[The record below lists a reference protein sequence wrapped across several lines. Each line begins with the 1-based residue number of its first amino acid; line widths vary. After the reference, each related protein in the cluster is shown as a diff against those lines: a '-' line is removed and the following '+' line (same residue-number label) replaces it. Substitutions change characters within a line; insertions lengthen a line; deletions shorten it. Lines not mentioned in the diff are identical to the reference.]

1 MKTKTAAPG
10 LDVEALREK
19 FPALREKVDG
29 KEMVYLDSACTA
41 LKSRAVAER
50 TADFYLHWGGCGG
63 KRSTHL
69 ASQKVEGWV
78 AETRKAAA
86 AFIGADSPNEI
97 VFTSGTT
104 EAADIVARS
113 FPYED
118 GRREVI
124 VSDLEHNAVY
134 LPFREA
140 AGRGEAV
147 IKFWRNRDGRL
158 DPADLKS
165 LLSPRTALVAATR
178 ASNVLGG
185 LQPLEE
191 AVRIAHARGAK
202 FFVDAAQALSS
213 RREDVS
219 ALDADFLAFSGHKLG
234 GPFGCGV
241 LYGKETLL
249 NRLRPGK
256 VGGGTVRSVRWPGG
270 EGEPE
275 VKYLDAPQKLE
286 AGVPNL
292 AGIVALAEALALLR
306 SLPAAGV
313 RAHVGSLVARAVAG
327 ISEIPEV
334 RILGRPEDLATG
346 SLVSFAPA
354 HEAFSPTDFNLYI
367 NHELGGR
374 FVALRA
380 GEHCAHLLH
389 QSLGIDSSIRVSFF
403 AYNTAKEV
411 DVFLDALKGYVGEAC
426 R

>member
-1 MKTKTAAPG
+1 MKTKTASVG
-10 LDVEALREK
+10 LDLAALREK

-50 TADFYLHWGGCGG
+50 TADFYLRWGGCGG

-69 ASQKVEGWV
+69 ASQKVEGWT

-86 AFIGADSPNEI
+86 AFIGAESPNEI

-118 GRREVI
+118 GRKEVI

-140 AGRGEAV
+140 AGRGEAK
-147 IKFWRNRDGRL
+147 IKFWKNRDGRL
-158 DPADLKS
+158 DPADLKA
-165 LLSPRTALVAATR
+165 LVSPRTALVAATR
-178 ASNVLGG
+178 SSNVLGG

-191 AVRIAHARGAK
+191 AVRIAHRAGAK

-213 RREDVS
+213 RREDVA

-241 LYGKETLL
+241 LYGKEALL

-256 VGGGTVRSVRWPGG
+256 VGGGTVRSVTWPGG
-270 EGEPE
+270 EGEP
-275 VKYLDAPQKLE
+275 VIRYLDAPQKLE

-292 AGIVALAEALALLR
+292 AGIVGLAEALALLQE
-306 SLPAAGV
+306 LPGAAV
-313 RAHVGSLVARAVAG
+313 RAHVGSLVKRAVEG
-327 ISEIPEV
+327 ILEIPQV
-334 RILGRPEDLATG
+334 RILGRPEDLSTG
-346 SLVSFAPA
+346 SLVSFAPV
-354 HEAFSPTDFNLYI
+354 HEAFSHADFNLYL
-367 NHELGGR
+367 NHELGKR
-374 FVALRA
+374 FVAVRT

-389 QSLGIDSSIRVSFF
+389 QSLGVEASVRISFF
-403 AYNTAKEV
+403 VYNTETEV
-411 DVFLDALKGYVGEAC
+411 DVFLDALKGYVREAC
-426 R
+426 G